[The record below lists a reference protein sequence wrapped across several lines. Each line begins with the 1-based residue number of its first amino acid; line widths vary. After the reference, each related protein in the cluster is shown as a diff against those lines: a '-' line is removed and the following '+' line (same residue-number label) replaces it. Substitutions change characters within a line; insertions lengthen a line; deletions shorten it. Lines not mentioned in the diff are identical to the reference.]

1 MSLDTQRRGG
11 LRPGAGR
18 PKKKKRDLQKTHSIR
33 ATDRDWKEIQ
43 VAARIIKL
51 CRTTEKRPRVF
62 VLDDEENA
70 KVNKYLI
77 DGLIEKS
84 QNSRWGDPEE
94 VQPVVAKQEVSAP
107 KELETPKTASEEEA
121 VSLFLEYFRLNPID
135 AVSSIESKLEREKHI
150 REMRR
155 IRSEQEKKM
164 DGIQRDMQEAM
175 DSIDEINKAVAEMLQ
190 FPGYHRA

>member
-1 MSLDTQRRGG
+1 MSLNTQRRGG
-11 LRPGAGR
+11 LRAGAGR
-18 PKKKKRDLQKTHSIR
+18 PKKKARDLQKTHSIR
-33 ATDRDWKEIQ
+33 ATDGDWKEIQ
-43 VAARIIKL
+43 VAVRIIKM
-51 CRTTEKRPRVF
+51 CRTAEKRPRVF
-62 VLDDEENA
+62 FLDDEENA

-77 DGLIEKS
+77 DGLIERS
-84 QNSRWGDPEE
+84 QNSRWGEPEE
-94 VQPVVAKQEVSAP
+94 VQHVSAPTEEVIP
-107 KELETPKTASEEEA
+107 KELEVPKTASEEEA

-164 DGIQRDMQEAM
+164 DGIQRDMQDAM

-190 FPGYHRA
+190 FPGYRRT